1 MRLEL
6 EQLEPHLQQG
16 GLRSLY
22 TLYGAEP
29 LLLQEAADALRRAAY
44 QAGYGQR
51 QVCTMAS
58 ANDDWGPVLA
68 SHASMSLFGDRQL
81 IEVRIPGGKPG
92 KVGSVALQQL
102 AEQLAGAAAGDT
114 LTLVLLPRL
123 DATQTKS
130 AWMAAL
136 EQGGVVVRVN
146 PVVRAALPAWLAKR
160 LAQQGQR
167 VAPGDEGERSLQWLA
182 ACVEGNLL
190 AAHQEVQKLALLYPE
205 GTLSLAQIEAAVADV
220 ARFDPFGLSAAVLA
234 GQAER
239 AERMLQ
245 GLQAEG
251 VSPVLVHFALTED
264 LRSCAQVCKSLSQ
277 GRALP
282 AVLREQRIWG
292 DKERLMGRI
301 APHLNLAQTLRWL
314 RQAHEVDGVIKGL
327 RLPGWPT
334 QPWLALRQL
343 ARQVA
348 QGCCT

>member
-167 VAPGDEGERSLQWLA
+167 VAPGDEGERSLKWLA

-190 AAHQEVQKLALLYPE
+190 AAHQEVQKLA
-205 GTLSLAQIEAAVADV
+205 
-220 ARFDPFGLSAAVLA
+220 FDPFGLSAAVLA

-327 RLPGWPT
+327 RLPAWPA